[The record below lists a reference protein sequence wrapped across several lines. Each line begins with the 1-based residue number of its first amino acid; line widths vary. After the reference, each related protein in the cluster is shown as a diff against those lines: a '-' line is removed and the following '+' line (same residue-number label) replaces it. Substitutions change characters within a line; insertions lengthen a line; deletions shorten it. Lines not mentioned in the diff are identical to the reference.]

1 MTEELRLQIGQR
13 LAVGFEGTT
22 VPPELKDLIKKYK
35 VGNIIYFRRNVES
48 FEQLKALCAELRR
61 LIVAETGIEPY
72 IMIDEECG
80 SVSRLAHVAAQ
91 TPSAMAIGATGD
103 VENAYRIGRL
113 IGQELRSAGVNF
125 NLAPVLDCM
134 TNPAAG
140 HGNRCF
146 SCIPQEVAEYGKA
159 YVRGVQEMGVLACG
173 KHFPG
178 HGDTEVDSHLA
189 LPIVNKS
196 EAQVRSQELV
206 SFKAAIESGLQ
217 GIMTAHVVFPAME
230 PERVPAT
237 VSRRLLTG
245 LLREEL
251 GFRGILLSDSM
262 EMNAVKDLYG
272 VEGGTLRALA
282 AGVDIALI
290 CHDVALAGRTC
301 ELLYE
306 AAADGRLPMEEIAA
320 RYEHIVSCKKS
331 LLPPEGGVELFGGP
345 DQQAL
350 ARQIMAD
357 SVRVLHAPEGKPLP
371 RLDGGTLFLGLP
383 AKAPSPASDEVPL
396 DAPSCLAAELGGR
409 YVPLDQPMPDAD
421 TAVVILTKHP
431 DLDKAVAA
439 ANALAA
445 RGTRVIALTMNVP
458 LCLRGLTDDIWQAA
472 AWQYDP
478 LALEAAAKF
487 LKK

>member
-13 LAVGFEGTT
+13 LAVGFEG
-22 VPPELKDLIKKYK
+22 VQAPPELVELIKKYK

-48 FEQLKALCAELRR
+48 FDQLRALCAQLRA
-61 LIVAETGIEPY
+61 LILEETGIEPY
-72 IMIDEECG
+72 LMIDEECG

-113 IGQELRSAGVNF
+113 IGQELRAVGVNF
-125 NLAPVLDCM
+125 NLAPVLDCI

-146 SCIPQEVAEYGKA
+146 SSIPQEVAAYGNA

-178 HGDTEVDSHLA
+178 HGDTETDSHLA
-189 LPIVNKS
+189 LPIVNKT
-196 EAQVRSQELV
+196 EDEVRRAELV
-206 SFKAAIESGLQ
+206 SFKAAIAAGIQ
-217 GIMTAHVVFPAME
+217 GIMTAHVVFPALE

-245 LLREEL
+245 LLREEM

-290 CHDVALAGRTC
+290 CHSVETAGRAC

-306 AAADGRLPMEEIAA
+306 AAADGRLPMDEIAA
-320 RYEHIVSCKKS
+320 KFEHIVACKKT

-345 DQQAL
+345 EQQAL
-350 ARQIMAD
+350 ARQIMAA

-371 RLDGGTLFLGLP
+371 RLNENTLFLGLP
-383 AKAPSPASDEVPL
+383 ARAPSPASDEVPL
-396 DAPSCLAAELGGR
+396 NAPSCLAAELGGR
-409 YVPLDQPMPDAD
+409 YIAPDQPLPEAD

-431 DLDKAVAA
+431 DLEKAVAA

-445 RGTRVIALTMNVP
+445 RGTRVIAVTMNVP
-458 LCLRGLTDDIWQAA
+458 LCLRGLTPDIWQAA

-478 LALEAAAKF
+478 LALEAVAKF
-487 LKK
+487 LK